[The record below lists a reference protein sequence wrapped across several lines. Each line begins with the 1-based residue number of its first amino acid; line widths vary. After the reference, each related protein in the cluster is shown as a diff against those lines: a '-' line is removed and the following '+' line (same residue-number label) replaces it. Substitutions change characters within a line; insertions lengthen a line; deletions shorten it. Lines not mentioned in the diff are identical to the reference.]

1 MSSGCPRPLTQ
12 PARKGKGP
20 PLGVVQWVIVAVVV
34 VGVVFALFGWDRY
47 RSSRKVASKSSQP
60 TSEVFTDPSTGKPMR
75 VWYNPATGEREYRPE

>member
-1 MSSGCPRPLTQ
+1 
-12 PARKGKGP
+12 
-20 PLGVVQWVIVAVVV
+20 
-34 VGVVFALFGWDRY
+34 VFALFGWDRY